1 MPSYKTALG
10 QSLGSLLSGG
20 GSSRNDGYTKGMQ
33 ANAYAAN
40 AEESLAKA
48 AKTAAEEK
56 LLARQAEL
64 GTDTGIRNIA
74 EISSGTDNDLARMI
88 EQNLRRENVP
98 LDSLPN
104 GVAENDFYPGYKGAK
119 QNERALMAQLMAG
132 LGAGDK
138 SVDLQK
144 TLKGVTE
151 NVINGRLRDPQANV
165 GAIANALSAFGGKAQ
180 DTQQGVAI
188 QRVNETPGIDPIVAA
203 LAALGKDALGER
215 ENDKM
220 QSKDRRYNTDVDASS
235 SRYNTDVDA
244 ATSRR
249 NTDVSQNTERW
260 KHNTPGAKTGAEI
273 GRARDD
279 VRAQYN
285 AEFPV
290 GMTGARPKGAPN
302 FADYEK
308 NWLRTYGINEADYY
322 GKPAAKGSEKPVS
335 VGRQRY
341 LDAFARAKGNPALQA
356 KLTEMARK
364 NGDAR

>member
-10 QSLGSLLSGG
+10 QSLGSLLQSGA
-20 GSSRNDGYTKGMQ
+20 SSRNDGYAKGMQ

-64 GTDTGIRNIA
+64 GSDAGIRNIA

-98 LDSLPN
+98 LDSLPT
-104 GVAENDFYPGYKGAK
+104 ENEFYPGYKGAK

-132 LGAGDK
+132 LGAGDR

-144 TLKGVTE
+144 TIKGVTE

-165 GAIANALSAFGGKAQ
+165 GAIANALSAFGGKGQ
-180 DTQQGVAI
+180 DTQQGIAI

-220 QSKDRRYNTDVDASS
+220 QSKDRRYNTDVDAST
-235 SRYNTDVDA
+235 SRYRTNVGA
-244 ATSRR
+244 STSRANNADTIR
-249 NTDVSQNTERW
+249 GAMQRHT
-260 KHNTPGAKTGAEI
+260 TPGA
-273 GRARDD
+273 
-279 VRAQYN
+279 N
-285 AEFPV
+285 
-290 GMTGARPKGAPN
+290 RPKAKEMSSAELDEINSVELDAPIVPQVPLDSPDYRQ
-302 FADYEK
+302 FASIHKRAAAAGDLKTLRILLHRAEK
-308 NWLRTYGINEADYY
+308 NGLIRRN
-322 GKPAAKGSEKPVS
+322 
-335 VGRQRY
+335 
-341 LDAFARAKGNPALQA
+341 
-356 KLTEMARK
+356 
-364 NGDAR
+364 

>member
-10 QSLGSLLSGG
+10 QSLGSLLRSGA
-20 GSSRNDGYTKGMQ
+20 SARNDGYAKGMQ

-64 GTDTGIRNIA
+64 GSDAGIRNIA

-98 LDSLPN
+98 LDSLPDDIR
-104 GVAENDFYPGYKGAK
+104 EDDIYPGYKAAK
-119 QNERALMAQLMAG
+119 QNERALMAELMAG

-144 TLKGVTE
+144 TIKGVTE
-151 NVINGRLRDPQANV
+151 NVINGQLRNPGANV
-165 GAIANALSAFGGKAQ
+165 GAIANALSAFGGKGQ
-180 DTQQGVAI
+180 DTQQGIAI

-215 ENDKM
+215 ENHKM
-220 QSKDRRYNTDVDASS
+220 QSRDRRYNTDVDASS
-235 SRYNTDVDA
+235 SRYNTNVHA

-249 NTDVSQNTERW
+249 NTDVSQATERW
-260 KHNTPGAKTGAEI
+260 KHTTPGANKPKDKEISSAELDEI
-273 GRARDD
+273 NSVDL
-279 VRAQYN
+279 
-285 AEFPV
+285 
-290 GMTGARPKGAPN
+290 GAPIVPQVPIHTPDYRQ
-302 FADYEK
+302 FASIHKRAAAAGDLRTLRVLLHRAEK
-308 NWLRTYGINEADYY
+308 NGLIRRN
-322 GKPAAKGSEKPVS
+322 
-335 VGRQRY
+335 
-341 LDAFARAKGNPALQA
+341 
-356 KLTEMARK
+356 
-364 NGDAR
+364 